1 MPNSDKDDRQRGYV
15 RKHYEKRKEAGMVK
29 CSFWLEPA
37 AAEALEYLLQSEPN
51 MTKGEVINRALRY
64 TEKKTR
70 ESESVLED
78 LKRGTAEVPAP

>member
-1 MPNSDKDDRQRGYV
+1 MKNSDDRQRAYV
-15 RKHYEKRKEAGMVK
+15 RKHYEARKAEGKVK
-29 CSFWLEPA
+29 LSFWLEPA
-37 AAEALEYLLQSEPN
+37 AAEALEDLLASEPN

>member
-1 MPNSDKDDRQRGYV
+1 MKNSDDRQRAYV
-15 RKHYEKRKEAGMVK
+15 RKHYEARKAEGKVK
-29 CSFWLEPA
+29 LSFWLEPA
-37 AAEALEYLLQSEPN
+37 AAEALEYLLASEPN

>member
-1 MPNSDKDDRQRGYV
+1 MKNSDDRQRGYV
-15 RKHYEKRKEAGMVK
+15 RKHYEARKAEGKVK
-29 CSFWLEPA
+29 LSFWLEPA
-37 AAEALEYLLQSEPN
+37 ASEALEYLLASEPN

-70 ESESVLED
+70 ESESVLEE